1 MRISDWSSDVCS
13 SDLAMARSL
22 LLAEPSQL
30 AGQWQ
35 AALSGPQ
42 ATAQTPPPEDPP
54 SSICLVE
61 LRADQTLGGQTDCLG
76 QWLGDE
82 PVRWFTEPDG
92 LSLIGKQNT
101 RVHLR
106 LHQEQHYQVTLKSG
120 RANVAVARSEEHTS
134 ELQSLMRISYA
145 VFCLKKKKKNTKNNH
160 KKLL

>member
-1 MRISDWSSDVCS
+1 MCRNPKPRGAQATAWL
-13 SDLAMARSL
+13 LATLMMFTGEVTMARSL

-35 AALSGPQ
+35 AVLSGPQ
-42 ATAQTPPPEDPP
+42 ASAQTPPPEDPP

-76 QWLGDE
+76 KWLGDE

-101 RVHLR
+101 RVHLQ

-120 RANVAVARSEEHTS
+120 RRVTLERSPSQATP
-134 ELQSLMRISYA
+134 
-145 VFCLKKKKKNTKNNH
+145 
-160 KKLL
+160 

>member
-1 MRISDWSSDVCS
+1 MCRNPKPRGAQASAGLLATLMMFTGEV
-13 SDLAMARSL
+13 AMARSL

-42 ATAQTPPPEDPP
+42 ASAQTPPPENPP

-101 RVHLR
+101 RVHLQ

-120 RANVAVARSEEHTS
+120 RVVTLERSLPQT
-134 ELQSLMRISYA
+134 IP
-145 VFCLKKKKKNTKNNH
+145 
-160 KKLL
+160 

>member
-1 MRISDWSSDVCS
+1 MCRNPKPRGAQASAWLLATLMMFTGEV
-13 SDLAMARSL
+13 AMARSL

-35 AALSGPQ
+35 AVLSGPQ
-42 ATAQTPPPEDPP
+42 ASAQTPPPENPP

-61 LRADQTLGGQTDCLG
+61 LQADQTLGGQTDCLG

-101 RVHLR
+101 RVHLQ

-120 RANVAVARSEEHTS
+120 RVVTLERRLAQT
-134 ELQSLMRISYA
+134 IP
-145 VFCLKKKKKNTKNNH
+145 
-160 KKLL
+160 